1 MLYENLLTLRKLHHY
16 SQEKVAEEIG
26 VSRQALAKWET
37 GD

>member
-26 VSRQALAKWET
+26 VSRHEPVIIGLN
-37 GD
+37 